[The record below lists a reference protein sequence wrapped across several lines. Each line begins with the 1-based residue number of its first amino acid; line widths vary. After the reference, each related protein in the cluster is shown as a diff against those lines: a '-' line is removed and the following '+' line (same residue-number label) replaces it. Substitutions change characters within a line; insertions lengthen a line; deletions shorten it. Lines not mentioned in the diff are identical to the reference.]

1 MKRRVL
7 HAALA
12 LGLAGG
18 SAAAAPLE
26 LWLEPVQASALV
38 LGPLYTK
45 TAGVDGRS
53 TAHLGLGAAVGWKSW
68 QGAVTF
74 GRAAR
79 HTDFGLLEG
88 PRVRLERADVLTE
101 VRWRAPLEL
110 QGFGFQAAAGL
121 GRLLLR
127 YHPDRVVFSA
137 GGETFEVALGETAA
151 WTRQVAAE
159 VLHDLPGN
167 AWIALR
173 TSWIFYAMDVATP
186 SGTERRDVRDV
197 QAGVALRVR
206 LR

>member
-1 MKRRVL
+1 MRGRAL
-7 HAALA
+7 LAALA

-26 LWLEPVQASALV
+26 LWLEPVQASALI
-38 LGPLYTK
+38 LGPLYTE

-68 QGAVTF
+68 QGAVVF

-79 HTDFGLLEG
+79 HTDFGLLDG
-88 PRVRLERADVLTE
+88 PRVRLERADVQAE
-101 VRWRAPLEL
+101 VRWRAPLAVR
-110 QGFGFQAAAGL
+110 GFGFQAAAGL
-121 GRLLLR
+121 GRLALR

-137 GGETFEVALGETAA
+137 GGESIEVALGETSA
-151 WTRQVAAE
+151 WTRQLAAE
-159 VLHDLPGN
+159 LLHDLPGN

-173 TSWIFYAMDVATP
+173 TTWIFYAMDVATP
-186 SGTERRDVRDV
+186 AGTERRDVRDV
-197 QAGVALRVR
+197 QAGVGLRVR